1 MAKIISK
8 VSGIIFIAIA
18 YWLVKGLSFNDANIY
33 NNILLGWLVY
43 FFTYFGIYFLISS
56 ILEKNNIFS
65 FIYRKI
71 LILPII
77 GFLYFQYVLA
87 PILALLIFLLI
98 YFLPS
103 MWILRL
109 GETHPILE
117 QYSQGIIYILSLVS
131 VLFFAY
137 KSNVLMGFLIN
148 ILKTKLFMNYLH
160 NYTNVALTRIY
171 TYVIMITVYISYNF
185 FTFSNINL
193 NFLPLGMLNITKEVF
208 VTFVAIDS
216 LIQITLN
223 KQEKKQK

>member
-18 YWLVKGLSFNDANIY
+18 YWLVKGLSFNGANIY
-33 NNILLGWLVY
+33 SNILLGWFVY

-117 QYSQGIIYILSLVS
+117 QYSQGIIYILSLVC

-137 KSNVLMGFLIN
+137 KSNVLMGFLIS

-171 TYVIMITVYISYNF
+171 TYVIMITVYIFYNF

>member
-1 MAKIISK
+1 
-8 VSGIIFIAIA
+8 
-18 YWLVKGLSFNDANIY
+18 
-33 NNILLGWLVY
+33 
-43 FFTYFGIYFLISS
+43 
-56 ILEKNNIFS
+56 
-65 FIYRKI
+65 
-71 LILPII
+71 
-77 GFLYFQYVLA
+77 
-87 PILALLIFLLI
+87 
-98 YFLPS
+98 
-103 MWILRL
+103 
-109 GETHPILE
+109 
-117 QYSQGIIYILSLVS
+117 
-131 VLFFAY
+131 
-137 KSNVLMGFLIN
+137 MGFLIN